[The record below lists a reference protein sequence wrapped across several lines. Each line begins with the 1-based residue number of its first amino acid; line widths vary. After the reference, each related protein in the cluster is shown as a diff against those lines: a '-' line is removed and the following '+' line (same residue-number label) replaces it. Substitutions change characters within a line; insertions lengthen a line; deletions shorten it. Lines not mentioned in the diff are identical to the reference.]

1 MNLKKNLINHK
12 KNNLD
17 EKVIHDFG
25 NEWNEFSQINLKE
38 DELLSNFL
46 QYFNI
51 FPISE
56 LNNQMEGFD
65 LGCGSGR
72 WAKLIAPKI
81 KKLNCI
87 DPSKKALEVAKLNLN
102 KFNNINY
109 ICEKISGIK
118 LEDDSQDF
126 GYCLGVLHHTNEV
139 NLGLKFCNRVLKKNS
154 PFLIY
159 LYYNLD
165 NRPLYYKIIWIF
177 SNTLRIVIS
186 RLPFKFKKIITDLIA
201 ISIYFPLAKVS
212 KLMSKLKFNVF
223 NFPLSDYKNKSFYTM
238 RTDALDR
245 FGTKLEKRFSKKE
258 IESML
263 NKHGFKDVKFSPNM
277 PYWVAFCRKS

>member
-25 NEWNEFSQINLKE
+25 NEWNEFSQIDLKE

-139 NLGLKFCNRVLKKNS
+139 NLGLKFCNIVLKKNS

-263 NKHGFKDVKFSPNM
+263 NKNGFKDVKFSPNM